1 MTTPYNLT
9 NIRALLTEGFTAAD
23 LRTSATTIPT
33 SGPFTSNWQKTP
45 WGE

>member
-23 LRTSATTIPT
+23 LRTFCYDHPDFRSLYEQLAENTV
-33 SGPFTSNWQKTP
+33 G
-45 WGE
+45 